1 MTIEYPYGTTE
12 RILAIIPN
20 VTVKAGFM
28 GLKTRQ
34 HSVVITNNRVLLA
47 RITVARMKELS
58 QQGRE
63 EAKNQ
68 GKGRM
73 GQMLANPHIYE
84 KLVELYH
91 QLGPEGVLADHPA
104 NFAVDRAAVTKVKLK
119 TTAGPDGGVGSDVL
133 VLKANGKT
141 YKVALGGSK
150 SAARKALESAGL
162 M

>member
-1 MTIEYPYGTTE
+1 M
-12 RILAIIPN
+12 
-20 VTVKAGFM
+20 
-28 GLKTRQ
+28 
-34 HSVVITNNRVLLA
+34 
-47 RITVARMKELS
+47 
-58 QQGRE
+58 
-63 EAKNQ
+63 
-68 GKGRM
+68 
-73 GQMLANPHIYE
+73 
-84 KLVELYH
+84 
-91 QLGPEGVLADHPA
+91 LADHPA